1 MIDIKDCLTDLIL
14 SCVSPRAFD
23 RIYNK
28 RFTNTF
34 RLIAIIRYCVTRCEF
49 AAKYENFVFCIIL
62 KIKKKL
68 TMKKKSKKKFIL

>member
-49 AAKYENFVFCIIL
+49 AAKYETKICVFFIIL
-62 KIKKKL
+62 KIKKKINNE
-68 TMKKKSKKKFIL
+68 KKE